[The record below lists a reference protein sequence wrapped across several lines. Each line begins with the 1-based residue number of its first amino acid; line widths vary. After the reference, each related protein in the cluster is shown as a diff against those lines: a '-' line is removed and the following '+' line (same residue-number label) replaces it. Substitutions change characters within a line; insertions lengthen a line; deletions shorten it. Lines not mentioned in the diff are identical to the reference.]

1 MARELPAALWQA
13 PSACSGWTR
22 ADAAAH
28 VAAADR
34 RYHDILAAAL
44 SRAPLDQ
51 WSPEP
56 DSPSPQLDHANR
68 LMLEDF
74 PGREPGELA
83 DALEAGA
90 RKTLLL
96 CLSLTEELS
105 LQPMGW
111 APNGPALLEWWETH
125 DHRHA
130 DDVINGPVMLR
141 QR

>member
-1 MARELPAALWQA
+1 M
-13 PSACSGWTR
+13 
-22 ADAAAH
+22 
-28 VAAADR
+28 
-34 RYHDILAAAL
+34 
-44 SRAPLDQ
+44 
-51 WSPEP
+51 
-56 DSPSPQLDHANR
+56 DHANR

-74 PGREPGELA
+74 QGREPAELA

-111 APNGPALLEWWETH
+111 TPNGPALLEWWETH